1 MKILTGIAS
10 TAAAVMLA
18 ALGAQAS
25 TTPALS
31 YSLNTGEALG
41 NGPFDLGWEFTV
53 NTTVTVYDLGV
64 FDDSLNGLAESHAVG
79 IWNSSGTLLTSAT
92 VAAGTVDPLFANF
105 RYVGITPIT
114 LTPGTYTIGAVWLDG
129 ADPMVFQADTGVT
142 TTDPSITYLQ
152 TEFVAGSSLAFPTGS
167 AGGPQ
172 GFYGPD
178 FTLSAVTVPEPMT
191 WALVFL
197 GIGGVGA
204 TMRKARSD
212 RARSLRL
219 A

>member
-1 MKILTGIAS
+1 MKTLTGIG
-10 TAAAVMLA
+10 AAAVMLA
-18 ALGAQAS
+18 AALGAQAG

-41 NGPFDLGWEFTV
+41 NGPFTLGWEFTV

-64 FDDSLNGLAESHAVG
+64 FDDSLDGLAVSHDVG
-79 IWNSSGTLLTSAT
+79 IWDSGGALLTSAT

-114 LTPGTYTIGAVWLDG
+114 LTPGTYTIGAVWTNSTDN
-129 ADPMVFQADTGVT
+129 MVFTGDSGVT

-152 TEFVAGSSLAFPTGS
+152 TEYVAGGTLAFPTS
-167 AGGPQ
+167 TAGGPP
-172 GFYGPD
+172 GYYGPD
-178 FTLSAVTVPEPMT
+178 FTLSALTVPEPVT

-197 GIGGVGA
+197 GFGGVGA

-212 RARSLRL
+212 RARSLRS